1 MPDKK
6 GSHKKASTSKRS
18 YKKQIGP
25 SRENKWISHVKA
37 YSAQNNVPYN
47 VAIKLAG
54 QTYK

>member
-6 GSHKKASTSKRS
+6 GSRKKASTSKRS